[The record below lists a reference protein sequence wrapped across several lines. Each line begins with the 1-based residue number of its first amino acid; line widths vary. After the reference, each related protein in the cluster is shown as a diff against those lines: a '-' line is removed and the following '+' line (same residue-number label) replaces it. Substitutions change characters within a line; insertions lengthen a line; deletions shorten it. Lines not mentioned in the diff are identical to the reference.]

1 MKEISFIRQNIEKWR
16 ALETVVDNAATQD
29 PGRLA
34 DAYLE
39 ITTDLSFS
47 RSHYPRSRITIYLN
61 NLASALHNSLYKN
74 KKESK
79 SRIWNFWKTEV
90 PMVMHASRKEL
101 LISFLI
107 FMMSAAIGSLSTV
120 HDDTF
125 TRLIMGNAYIDM
137 TLNNIEAGN
146 PMGVYGEMSQVSM
159 FFMIV
164 WNNVRVSFL
173 TFVSGMLTSLATGL
187 MLFQN
192 GLMIGSFQTFFI
204 QQHLGWESMM
214 AVWLHGTLEISA
226 LIIAGAGGLAL
237 GNGWLFPGTY
247 PRGYAFRRSAKR
259 GLKIVVGTIPVFVIA
274 GFVESFLT
282 RYTSAPYAI
291 RGSFILLSLAF
302 VIYYYIF
309 LPQQLSHA
317 ISKSQN

>member
-16 ALETVVDNAATQD
+16 ALETVVDTAATQD

-34 DAYLE
+34 DAYVE

-79 SRIWNFWKTEV
+79 SRIWNYWKTEV
-90 PMVMHASRKEL
+90 PLVMYASRKEL

-107 FMMSAAIGSLSTV
+107 FIISAAIGSLSTV
-120 HDDTF
+120 NDNMF
-125 TRLIMGNAYIDM
+125 ARLIMGNAYIDM
-137 TLNNIEAGN
+137 TLNNIADGN
-146 PMGVYGEMSQVSM
+146 PMGVYGDMSQVTM

-164 WNNVRVSFL
+164 WNNVKVSFI
-173 TFVSGMLTSLATGL
+173 TFASGMLTGLGTGL
-187 MLFQN
+187 MIFQN
-192 GLMIGSFQTFFI
+192 GLMLGSFQTFFI
-204 QQHLGWESMM
+204 QQHLGLESMM

-247 PRGYAFRRSAKR
+247 PRGYAFRQGARR
-259 GLKIVVGTIPVFVIA
+259 GLKIVIGTIPVFVIA
-274 GFVESFLT
+274 GFIESFLT
-282 RYTSAPYAI
+282 RYTSAPYII

-302 VIYYYIF
+302 VLYYYIY
-309 LPQQLSHA
+309 LPHKLSHG
-317 ISKSQN
+317 ISESQN